1 MDEQQQHLKACVDQQ
16 AELLKD
22 MQILQT
28 QLTEKRELALKL
40 QGIIEYLT
48 SNGVTLPEATAEQPP
63 EEAPAEA
70 AKEDE

>member
-22 MQILQT
+22 MQTLQT

-48 SNGVTLPEATAEQPP
+48 SNGVKLPEAPAQ

>member
-1 MDEQQQHLKACVDQQ
+1 MDDQQQHLKACVDQQ
-16 AELLKD
+16 ADLLKD
-22 MQILQT
+22 MQTLQT

-48 SNGVTLPEATAEQPP
+48 SNGVTLPEAPAEQPQ
-63 EEAPAEA
+63 EEVPAEA

>member
-22 MQILQT
+22 MQTLQT

-48 SNGVTLPEATAEQPP
+48 GNGVKLPEAEQPQ

-70 AKEDE
+70 VKEDE